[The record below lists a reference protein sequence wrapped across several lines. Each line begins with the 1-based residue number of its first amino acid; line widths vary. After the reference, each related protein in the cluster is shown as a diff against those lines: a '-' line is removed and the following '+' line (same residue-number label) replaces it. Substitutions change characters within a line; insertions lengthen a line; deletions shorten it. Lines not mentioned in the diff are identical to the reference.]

1 MTINEIKSA
10 LHSSEYSFLSD
21 NPHLGSNVILLTV
34 GGSHAYGTDTPTSD
48 LDIRGCALNTPR
60 ELLTSENF
68 EQFVNEETDTTIY
81 SFNKLVS
88 LLANCNPNTIEM
100 LGNKPEHYFYVS
112 PIGKELLDNVNLF
125 LSQKAAYSFGGYAT
139 AQLRRLENKAN
150 RLVGQEQ
157 LEQYIYNTL
166 ANCNP
171 NTIEMLGNKP
181 EHYFYVSPIGKE
193 LLDNVN
199 LFLSQK
205 AAYSF
210 GGYATAQLR
219 RLENKAN
226 RLVGQEQLE
235 QYIYNTLSHVAENFE
250 EKYGIPAGQLRL
262 YIDKAVS
269 PDMET
274 EIFMDTNLTH
284 YPIRDY
290 AGMWD
295 EMKSIIKSYNN
306 IGYRNNKAIENGRL
320 GKHMMH
326 LIRLYLMCIDILE
339 GRGVITYRE
348 KDHDLLI
355 DIRNGKYLDENQQP
369 TPEFYEMI
377 DEYEKKYQYAKEH
390 TELPPKP
397 NYKAINDFVQS
408 VNERVIKNEV

>member
-1 MTINEIKSA
+1 MTINEIKFA
-10 LHSSEYSFLSD
+10 LRSSEYSFLSD
-21 NPHLGSNVILLTV
+21 NPHLGSNIILLTV

-88 LLANCNPNTIEM
+88 LLTNCNPNTIEM

-125 LSQKAAYSFGGYAT
+125 LSQKAAYSFGGYT
-139 AQLRRLENKAN
+139 
-150 RLVGQEQ
+150 
-157 LEQYIYNTL
+157 
-166 ANCNP
+166 
-171 NTIEMLGNKP
+171 
-181 EHYFYVSPIGKE
+181 
-193 LLDNVN
+193 
-199 LFLSQK
+199 
-205 AAYSF
+205 
-210 GGYATAQLR
+210 TAQLR

-262 YIDKAVS
+262 YIDKAVN

-274 EIFMDTNLTH
+274 EIFMDANLTH

-306 IGYRNNKAIENGRL
+306 IGCRNNKAIENGKL

-326 LIRLYLMCIDILE
+326 LIRLYLMCVDILE
-339 GRGVITYRE
+339 GRGIITYRE
-348 KDHDLLI
+348 KDHDLLM